1 MKPRSSP
8 VQLAFACNEKFDQ
21 MIPCDNGRFCTA
33 CSTVVHDLTHKTNQ
47 EILELLSQ
55 QGTVCGKITRSQL
68 QSPTRS
74 TNNLKKIITSVFITL
89 GLSGLSKTLFAQD
102 LKFKPEIP
110 DSTINLD
117 EGPDDQIGIVTRE
130 EYFFGVIVEKKPEYK
145 YGGEEGLRKFLGE
158 NLVYPKDSV
167 EGKVF
172 VTFTVDTFGKVTN
185 VKVPRSLSAD
195 ADKEA
200 MRVIQMLEFIPGE
213 IGGRPTKV
221 NFMLPIIFVLK

>member
-8 VQLAFACNEKFDQ
+8 LQLAFACNESYDQ
-21 MIPCDNGRFCTA
+21 MHPCNNGRFCTA
-33 CSTVVHDLTHKTNQ
+33 CSTVVQDLTLKTNR
-47 EILELLSQ
+47 EILELLSH

-68 QSPTRS
+68 QPHSS
-74 TNNLKKIITSVFITL
+74 KNKLKKILTSVFITL

-110 DSTINLD
+110 DSMINLD

-130 EYFFGVIVEKKPEYK
+130 EYVFGVIVEKKPEYK
-145 YGGEEGLRKFLGE
+145 YGGEEGLSKFLGE
-158 NLVYPKDSV
+158 NLVYPRDSV
-167 EGKVF
+167 EGKVY

-213 IGGRPTKV
+213 MGGRPTKV
-221 NFMLPIIFVLK
+221 NFMLPITFTLK